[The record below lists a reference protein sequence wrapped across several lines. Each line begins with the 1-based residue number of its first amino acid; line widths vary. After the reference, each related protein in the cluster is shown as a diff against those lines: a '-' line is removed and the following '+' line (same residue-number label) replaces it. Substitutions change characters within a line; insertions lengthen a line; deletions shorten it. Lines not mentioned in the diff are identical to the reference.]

1 MQEARKR
8 ATKDGVGVEVPKAH
22 DFSKIQFL
30 WKLDPEL
37 EINVENHRN
46 GEEIEA
52 LKFFYKHGLSIQA
65 RGITNGDMQGQ
76 NTFEYISSREKW
88 VTRFAIVALL
98 MEKLSD
104 MKSIIHNIRT
114 ADQRKKSGRKRKALD
129 SEEEQ
134 EDLDPSSAAVSP
146 QGEDEAEEVVAAEDC
161 SQKRTKMW
169 TVKTNAEYGARYNQ
183 LFLYFHDITKNKESK
198 RMLLGW
204 EKVIGIWSD
213 AKKSDA
219 ELRPSIGKSVSEMEE
234 DDVAHA
240 DTCNIVS
247 LLDAD
252 SDDDEDDDEVE
263 NSGAEQESQR
273 PVYDAVALVGQ
284 RKKDQHAL
292 EEDSQGVKFI

>member
-1 MQEARKR
+1 M
-8 ATKDGVGVEVPKAH
+8 V
-22 DFSKIQFL
+22 
-30 WKLDPEL
+30 
-37 EINVENHRN
+37 
-46 GEEIEA
+46 
-52 LKFFYKHGLSIQA
+52 
-65 RGITNGDMQGQ
+65 
-76 NTFEYISSREKW
+76 
-88 VTRFAIVALL
+88 
-98 MEKLSD
+98 
-104 MKSIIHNIRT
+104 
-114 ADQRKKSGRKRKALD
+114 
-129 SEEEQ
+129 
-134 EDLDPSSAAVSP
+134 SA